1 MSADVGFTP
10 GKLIEAAQSIQPIA
24 DPFSQSMAPLADEV
38 TAATADLNWSFFGTS
53 HQRGSAHGGD
63 SLEVLFNDLV
73 TLGESLVDVECNF
86 AACEEE
92 IMQSLS
98 QAATGDAS
106 GGGDS
111 SGGSFYDILRGLD
124 GQGAEGG
131 TE

>member
-38 TAATADLNWSFFGTS
+38 TAATADLNGPFLEPLINALGTW
-53 HQRGSAHGGD
+53 GD

-98 QAATGDAS
+98 QAATGDEA

-111 SGGSFYDILRGLD
+111 SGGSLYDDLQGL
-124 GQGAEGG
+124 GGHGAEGG

>member
-24 DPFSQSMAPLADEV
+24 EPFSQAIAPLSDEV
-38 TAATADLNWSFFGTS
+38 AAATADLNGTFLEPLINAL
-53 HQRGSAHGGD
+53 GTWGD

-73 TLGESLVDVECNF
+73 TLGDSLVDVECDF

-98 QAATGDAS
+98 QAATGDEA

-111 SGGSFYDILRGLD
+111 SGASFYAILQALD